1 MRPRPQADRRI
12 QEFGSPT
19 EVAGR
24 RRQVFAT
31 LGLVLAVGLVV
42 AVISILA
49 VEYARQAE
57 RVDEVEAQN
66 ADILSDHGAI
76 GNQFAEQSKR
86 FEQEARKLERAVRS
100 AYARGY
106 RAGRET
112 ASLPPSLRSLG
123 GLAAAG
129 LLVPRR
135 VPAATGERGLTI
147 RQEVDGYTVRW
158 RRLAVFAS
166 RLEPLNNWTRQSLGE
181 LRREKLGPHRVSRV
195 IGPAGVIYAWR
206 KGAVTY
212 AVIAAPAEDSAA
224 RAMIAS
230 MR

>member
-1 MRPRPQADRRI
+1 MRLRPRTDTKI
-12 QEFGSPT
+12 QVLGEPSDGSRSNVQGLAT
-19 EVAGR
+19 AGI
-24 RRQVFAT
+24 A
-31 LGLVLAVGLVV
+31 LALVLFVGVV
-42 AVISILA
+42 ALLA
-49 VEYARQAE
+49 VEYARQSE
-57 RVDEVEAQN
+57 RVDDLEAQN
-66 ADILSDHGAI
+66 ESILSDHGAI
-76 GNQFAEQSKR
+76 GHQFTEQSKR

-112 ASLPPSLRSLG
+112 ANLPPSLRSLG

-135 VPAATGERGLTI
+135 VPANGAGEPTI
-147 RQEVDGYTVRW
+147 RRELDGYTVRW

-181 LRREKLGPHRVSRV
+181 LRDEKIGSHRVSRL

-206 KGAVTY
+206 EEAVTY
-212 AVIAAPAEDSAA
+212 AVIAVPAADSAA
-224 RAMIAS
+224 RAVITS
-230 MR
+230 MQ

>member
-1 MRPRPQADRRI
+1 MRLRPRGDTYIKDLGRP
-12 QEFGSPT
+12 S

-24 RRQVFAT
+24 RKQVLTTA
-31 LGLVLAVGLVV
+31 GLVLAVGLVV
-42 AVISILA
+42 GVISILA
-49 VEYARQAE
+49 FEYARQSE
-57 RVDEVEAQN
+57 RVDDLEAQN
-66 ADILSDHGAI
+66 AGILSDHGVI
-76 GNQFAEQSKR
+76 GNKFANQSKR
-86 FEQEARKLERAVRS
+86 FEQEARKLERAMRS

-112 ASLPPSLRSLG
+112 ASLPPSLRALG

-135 VPAATGERGLTI
+135 VPANGEGELTI
-147 RQEVDGYTVRW
+147 RQEVDGYTLRW

-166 RLEPLNNWTRQSLGE
+166 RLEPLSNWTRQSLGE
-181 LRREKLGPHRVSRV
+181 LRTERIGPHRVSRL

-212 AVIAAPAEDSAA
+212 AVIAAPAEDSLA
-224 RAMIAS
+224 RSMISS

>member
-1 MRPRPQADRRI
+1 
-12 QEFGSPT
+12 
-19 EVAGR
+19 
-24 RRQVFAT
+24 
-31 LGLVLAVGLVV
+31 VLAVGIVV

-49 VEYARQAE
+49 IEYARQSE
-57 RVDEVEAQN
+57 RVDDLEAQN
-66 ADILSDHGAI
+66 EGILSDHGAI
-76 GNQFAEQSKR
+76 GHQFAEQSKR
-86 FEQEARKLERAVRS
+86 FDQEARKLERAVRS

-129 LLVPRR
+129 VLVPRR
-135 VPAATGERGLTI
+135 VPAKGESGLTI

-166 RLEPLNNWTRQSLGE
+166 RLEPLSNWTRQSLGE
-181 LRREKLGPHRVSRV
+181 LRREKIGPHRVSRLV
-195 IGPAGVIYAWR
+195 GPAGVIYAWR
-206 KGAVTY
+206 KGGVTY
-212 AVIAAPAEDSAA
+212 AVIAAPAEDAVG
-224 RAMIAS
+224 RAIISS